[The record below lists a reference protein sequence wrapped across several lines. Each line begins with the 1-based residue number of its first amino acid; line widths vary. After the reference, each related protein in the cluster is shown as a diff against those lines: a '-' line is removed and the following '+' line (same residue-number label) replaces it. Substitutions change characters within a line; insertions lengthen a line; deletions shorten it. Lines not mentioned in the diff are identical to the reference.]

1 VGLREWTWVS
11 SRKIYGTKN
20 YLLTNIAME
29 NFLSL
34 HKKFVQLGR
43 QKFKLTNE
51 MLAILPEIYKSGIYK
66 KYASSIVEYAGKYGG
81 IPKSTVEK
89 RLRIEKHLQ
98 DKPKLREAIKNVG
111 LNKVA
116 MVATLATPETEE
128 AFVDKL
134 ENMSSPAVQTL
145 SKELR
150 QKSAGG
156 DELSGETVC
165 EAKAEKIKL
174 ELDEEMTF
182 LFLKLKKK
190 WGENISNKQIMRIIL
205 AKVSESEFPIRKLK
219 TVLGEKLL
227 KEQKSDEIAKPKIEI
242 RYVPAHRRRKAKG
255 NGQCIYPNCNKPAT
269 VFHHTDRF
277 SESKSHES
285 IVPLCKNH
293 HEFMHNGLVQ
303 SEKEEIG
310 NWRLDVTG
318 EIRAR
323 ADIFYRKYRQEV
335 MF

>member
-1 VGLREWTWVS
+1 M
-11 SRKIYGTKN
+11 KN
-20 YLLTNIAME
+20 
-29 NFLSL
+29 L

-66 KYASSIVEYAGKYGG
+66 RYASSIVEYAGKYGG
-81 IPKSTVEK
+81 IPRSTVEK

-116 MVATLATPETEE
+116 MMVTLATPENEE
-128 AFVDKL
+128 VLVDKL
-134 ENMSSPAVQTL
+134 ENMSKPAVQTL

-156 DELSGETVC
+156 DGLSREAVC

-190 WGENISNKQIMRIIL
+190 WGKNMSNKQIMRVIL
-205 AKVSESEFPIRKLK
+205 AKISESEFPIKKTK
-219 TVLGEKLL
+219 TVPGEKST
-227 KEQKSDEIAKPKIEI
+227 KERKSDEIAKPKIET
-242 RYVPAHRRRKAKG
+242 RYVPAHKRRKASGDGK
-255 NGQCIYPNCNKPAT
+255 CKYPNCNKPAE

-277 SESKSHES
+277 LKSKSHVS
-285 IVPLCKNH
+285 IVPLCKDH
-293 HEFMHNGLVQ
+293 HEFVHNGLVQ
-303 SEKEEIG
+303 GEKADVG
-310 NWRLDVTG
+310 GWRLDVRG
-318 EIRAR
+318 QNKNP
-323 ADIFYRKYRQEV
+323 ADILYRKFRQEALV
-335 MF
+335 